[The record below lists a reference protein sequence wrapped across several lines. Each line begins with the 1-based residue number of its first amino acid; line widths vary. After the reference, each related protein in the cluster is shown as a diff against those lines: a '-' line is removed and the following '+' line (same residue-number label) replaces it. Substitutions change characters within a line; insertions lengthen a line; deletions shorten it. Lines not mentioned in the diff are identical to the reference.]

1 MVGAV
6 STAIVSR
13 LILTA
18 ALDPERDRDNR
29 TRNTAIG
36 IIRGVL

>member
-1 MVGAV
+1 MDQAGIAV
-6 STAIVSR
+6 FYRSLAGC
-13 LILTA
+13 